1 MAGLGRDWPL
11 MARKSFSTQS
21 TAANHNYI
29 IYMIYNLWRYMAN
42 HKKMQ
47 NPVVKLVSF
56 ERDEL
61 AAFEQALPKGISLAE
76 ALREIIKQ
84 KNETGTQDRSP
95 VRVWYG
101 SSNNESQLCAKSIME
116 LLGRFIE
123 WVRGNCDKEEELMLL
138 SLPSANLQRLV
149 AGKYLT
155 VQHQR
160 IKGEQLKPL
169 VR

>member
-1 MAGLGRDWPL
+1 
-11 MARKSFSTQS
+11 
-21 TAANHNYI
+21 
-29 IYMIYNLWRYMAN
+29 MAN

-116 LLGRFIE
+116 SIARFIE
-123 WVRGNCDKEEELMLL
+123 WVKRNCDTEEELRLM
-138 SLPSANLQRLV
+138 SLPSIQLQRLV
-149 AGKYLT
+149 AAKYLT
-155 VQHQR
+155 IQHKR
-160 IKGEQLKPL
+160 IKGEQLRPM